1 MLRGVFVDVA
11 LSLMRAL
18 VDSVLHGVAGRA
30 QTGRCADIGV
40 FGNSIGLTISASR
53 CMENQYEICKHSLF
67 VGLFAGLV
75 GMALGLVGDPVA
87 GVSERVHFDGWW
99 SGDKLGCYGVLGGVV
114 EDIDILSF
122 GD

>member
-40 FGNSIGLTISASR
+40 FGNSNGSTISASC
-53 CMENQYEICKHSLF
+53 CMENRYKICQNSLF

-99 SGDKLGCYGVLGGVV
+99 NDNKLRCYGV
-114 EDIDILSF
+114 F
-122 GD
+122 